1 MNNQEYKVRPQ
12 IVVVKS
18 DESVF
23 FLFIIKT
30 SKCSASCD
38 NIIDPYANMC
48 VPDFV
53 KNIDIKVFD
62 RMPKTNEKNT

>member
-1 MNNQEYKVRPQ
+1 MNLC
-12 IVVVKS
+12 
-18 DESVF
+18 F
-23 FLFIIKT
+23 FFFIIKA

-62 RMPKTNEKNT
+62 RMSKTNEKNT

>member
-23 FLFIIKT
+23 FLFIIKQVN
-30 SKCSASCD
+30 AVLVV
-38 NIIDPYANMC
+38 IISFIHMQIC
-48 VPDFV
+48 VFL
-53 KNIDIKVFD
+53 ILL
-62 RMPKTNEKNT
+62 KT